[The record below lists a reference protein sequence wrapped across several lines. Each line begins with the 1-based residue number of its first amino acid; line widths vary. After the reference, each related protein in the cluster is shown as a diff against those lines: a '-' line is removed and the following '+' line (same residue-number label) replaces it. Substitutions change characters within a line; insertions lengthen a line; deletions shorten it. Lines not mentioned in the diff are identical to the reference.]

1 MTILAAIM
9 ATIALTAIM
18 AGALKIEGDGLPED
32 RRSGILFY
40 GFATLAA
47 LILLVVFVSVFA
59 GGVAESVSQLSH
71 DLHELGL

>member
-1 MTILAAIM
+1 MTMLA
-9 ATIALTAIM
+9 AIM
-18 AGALKIEGDGLPED
+18 AGALEIEGDGLPED

-40 GFATLAA
+40 GFATFAA
-47 LILLVVFVSVFA
+47 LILLVVFVWVFA